1 MEGGGGESAGF
12 GRGGLVLVRDYG
24 GFGWGWGW
32 LPLCHDVVG
41 EDLGGVGG
49 EFGGGCRWPFAE
61 CEARREFLGSDLC
74 GATQGM
80 VMLSRLNVG
89 VTRSSTC
96 LLQRV

>member
-1 MEGGGGESAGF
+1 MGLYGVGGGYLCAMMWWERIWGVRAASF
-12 GRGGLVLVRDYG
+12 GGG
-24 GFGWGWGW
+24 
-32 LPLCHDVVG
+32 
-41 EDLGGVGG
+41 GGVGG
-49 EFGGGCRWPFAE
+49 LLRSG
-61 CEARREFLGSDLC
+61 RREGEFLGSDLC